1 MQQKSFCRTKGYIF
15 PKMIRQYYFVYCSI
29 SMIAFL
35 GFIIFLF
42 VMAIKQETSRST
54 AWCVVAFFSTIYIY
68 LLIVWIRNYN
78 LLKATYYI
86 DHQEACNTT
95 KKGSGTIAVSLQK
108 AVQSDFT
115 YSFHFGKASIDE
127 EYVIL
132 SNEKIYNL
140 PTNNIYKAIRE
151 IWKSEA
157 IIIPKKIGDG
167 LREP

>member
-1 MQQKSFCRTKGYIF
+1 M
-15 PKMIRQYYFVYCSI
+15 
-29 SMIAFL
+29 
-35 GFIIFLF
+35 
-42 VMAIKQETSRST
+42 
-54 AWCVVAFFSTIYIY
+54 
-68 LLIVWIRNYN
+68 
-78 LLKATYYI
+78 
-86 DHQEACNTT
+86 
-95 KKGSGTIAVSLQK
+95 
-108 AVQSDFT
+108 QSDFT